1 LERGSGNG
9 AGGRGSGGNG
19 SSGGTGSDG
28 GGIDGI
34 GSSGGGADSGGSA
47 ASGSIGGS
55 TVNSGDVGCTGSV
68 TIDTSG
74 ARLFLAARAN
84 VLRDASVV
92 ASYLD
97 VSSVHRP
104 LLGAVL
110 LPLAGLFE
118 KKIKRSPLEIIF
130 NVWFPSFVLWRAL
143 GNVK

>member
-1 LERGSGNG
+1 LERGSGKG

-28 GGIDGI
+28 GGSSGSAASGGI
-34 GSSGGGADSGGSA
+34 GSSGGGADS
-47 ASGSIGGS
+47 
-55 TVNSGDVGCTGSV
+55 VPKVVGCTGSV

-130 NVWFPSFVLWRAL
+130 NLWFPSFVLWRAL

>member
-1 LERGSGNG
+1 LS
-9 AGGRGSGGNG
+9 
-19 SSGGTGSDG
+19 
-28 GGIDGI
+28 
-34 GSSGGGADSGGSA
+34 
-47 ASGSIGGS
+47 
-55 TVNSGDVGCTGSV
+55 VVGCTVSV
-68 TIDTSG
+68 TFDASV
-74 ARLFLAARAN
+74 ARLFLAACTN

-118 KKIKRSPLEIIF
+118 KKIKRSPLEINF
-130 NVWFPSFVLWRAL
+130 NLWFLSFVAWRAL